1 MKIKTI
7 MSYYLTQVRGPSSKN
22 LQAINATEDVE
33 RRKLSY
39 TFDGNVIWYSDYG
52 EQYEDSFKKKTKI
65 VLPAIPLLGVFP
77 EKTIIP
83 NY

>member
-1 MKIKTI
+1 
-7 MSYYLTQVRGPSSKN
+7 MSYYFTQVRGPSSKN
-22 LQAINATEDVE
+22 LQAINATEGVE

-39 TFDGNVIWYSDYG
+39 TVDGNIIWYSHYG
-52 EQYEDSFKKKTKI
+52 EQYEDSFKKKKKKI
-65 VLPAIPLLGVFP
+65 VLPAIPLLGIFP

>member
-52 EQYEDSFKKKTKI
+52 EQYEDSFKKKKNKNSPTSN
-65 VLPAIPLLGVFP
+65 PTTGHIP
-77 EKTIIP
+77 
-83 NY
+83 